1 MSPVWTL
8 DGDHSFTSGRMQH
21 ATFKDVV
28 EWIDMV
34 WHILSGFQKTG
45 VIEDHNVQSDDST
58 VVDMPVCLP
67 LELAEFFNSDM
78 EEEDFEGFAEE
89 WKISHKCS

>member
-1 MSPVWTL
+1 
-8 DGDHSFTSGRMQH
+8 MQH
-21 ATFKDVV
+21 SRMLWSGLTWSDT
-28 EWIDMV
+28 
-34 WHILSGFQKTG
+34 ILSGFQKTG

-58 VVDMPVCLP
+58 EVDMPVCLP

-89 WKISHKCS
+89 LKISHKCS